1 MLIPA
6 HVRDRS
12 IDDEIILSVIIPAY
26 NEESII
32 ESTLLS
38 VHHFFADM
46 KFKHEVIVVDD
57 GSMDKTAETVSS
69 LMDAMPELVLIT
81 LPENRGKGTAVKE
94 GMLKA
99 RGTCRLFMDADNSTS
114 IEEIRHMMPY
124 FDQGYDIIIGSRGV
138 KGANITSRQPWIR
151 ESMGK
156 VFIYFVKLFAGLPFK
171 DTQAGFK
178 IFTGSSAD
186 NVFPLQTI
194 PGWIFDVELLVIARE
209 LGYEVKEVPITW
221 KHYPESNVSVIKGTV
236 KALAD
241 LAAIRSRLRSG
252 KYVRRSPSSEF

>member
-46 KFKHEVIVVDD
+46 KFKHEVIVVND
-57 GSMDKTAETVSS
+57 GSMDKTAEAVSS
-69 LMDAMPELVLIT
+69 LTDAMPDLVLIN
-81 LPENRGKGTAVKE
+81 LPENRGKGMAVKE

-99 RGTCRLFMDADNSTS
+99 RGIYRLFMDADNSTS
-114 IEEIRHMMPY
+114 IEEMRHMMPY
-124 FDQGYDIIIGSRGV
+124 FDQSYDIVIGSRGV

-156 VFIYFVKLFAGLPFK
+156 VFIYFVKLFTGLPFK

-178 IFTGSSAD
+178 IFTGSSTD

-241 LAAIRSRLRSG
+241 LAEIRSRMRSM
-252 KYVRRSPSSEF
+252 KYVRGSPSPKF

>member
-1 MLIPA
+1 MLIPG

-12 IDDEIILSVIIPAY
+12 IDYEIILSVIIPAY
-26 NEESII
+26 NEGSVI

-38 VHHFFADM
+38 VHHFFAEM
-46 KFKHEVIVVDD
+46 NFKYEVIVVND
-57 GSMDKTAETVSS
+57 GSTDKTAEAVSS
-69 LMDAMPELVLIT
+69 LTDAMPDLVLIN
-81 LPENRGKGTAVKE
+81 LPENRGKGAAVRE

-99 RGTCRLFMDADNSTS
+99 RGTYRLFMDADNSTS
-114 IEEIRHMMPY
+114 IEEMRHMMPY
-124 FDQGYDIIIGSRGV
+124 FNQGYDIIIGSRGV
-138 KGANITSRQPWIR
+138 KGANITSHQPWVR

-156 VFIYFVKLFAGLPFK
+156 VFIYFVKLFTGLPFK

-209 LGYEVKEVPITW
+209 LGYGVKEVPIAW
-221 KHYPESNVSVIKGTV
+221 KHYPQSNVGVIKGTV

-252 KYVRRSPSSEF
+252 KYVRGFPSPEF